1 MLKRKNLLNY
11 FLGEKQKL
19 IYRNN
24 IFERLET
31 NSIFGYIYTYIYISR
46 TLQSIHPTAN
56 LSHVINQ
63 QSKSALLRLTFPV
76 RDTGGS
82 FVKNWP
88 PNKLDQA

>member
-1 MLKRKNLLNY
+1 MLKKKTIKLFPWRKIKINLS
-11 FLGEKQKL
+11 KQY
-19 IYRNN
+19 IR
-24 IFERLET
+24 ET
-31 NSIFGYIYTYIYISR
+31 RDYSIFGYIYIYISR
-46 TLQSIHPTAN
+46 TLQSIHPAAN

-63 QSKSALLRLTFPV
+63 QSKAALLRLTFPV